1 MGLLECASSASLF
14 RGHDY
19 YENKKVKNLTE
30 ISAGVFAADV
40 IGTASE
46 PYTVEI
52 DIMHPRKSTCN
63 CPHADGKRI
72 VCKHMIATYFTAYPE
87 KAVQFYQKYLKA
99 QEDEEAWEEEISDR
113 VQEYVWSMK
122 KGELQQTLLELL
134 FNGPEWQFEKFIRDH
149 DLDGY

>member
-1 MGLLECASSASLF
+1 M
-14 RGHDY
+14 
-19 YENKKVKNLTE
+19 V
-30 ISAGVFAADV
+30 V
-40 IGTASE
+40 IVSW
-46 PYTVEI
+46 VVS
-52 DIMHPRKSTCN
+52 KS
-63 CPHADGKRI
+63 KQL
-72 VCKHMIATYFTAYPE
+72 MIATYFTAYPE

>member
-19 YENKKVKNLTE
+19 YEHKKVKNLTE
-30 ISAGVFAADV
+30 ITAGVFSADV
-40 IGTASE
+40 VGTASD
-46 PYTVEI
+46 PYKVKI
-52 DIMHPRKSTCN
+52 DITHPRKSTCN

-72 VCKHMIATYFTAYPE
+72 VCKHMIATYFTAYPKE
-87 KAVQFYQKYLKA
+87 AVRFYQEYLKA
-99 QEDEEAWEEEISDR
+99 QEDEEEWEEEISDR

-134 FNGPEWQFEKFIRDH
+134 FSGPEWQFERFIRDH
-149 DLDGY
+149 DLDEY

>member
-40 IGTASE
+40 AGTASE
-46 PYTVEI
+46 PYTVKI
-52 DIMHPRKSTCN
+52 DITHPRKSTCN
-63 CPHADGKRI
+63 CPHANGKRI

-87 KAVQFYQKYLKA
+87 EAVRFYQEYMKA
-99 QEDEEAWEEEISDR
+99 REDEEKWEEEILDR
-113 VQEYVWSMK
+113 VQECVCSMK

-134 FNGPEWQFEKFIRDH
+134 LNGPEWQFERFIRDH
-149 DLDGY
+149 DLDEY